1 MRKLK
6 KFTLAEGHELSAEEM
21 AMLEGGDFIPF
32 SCNYPHL
39 PAEWTCTPRRSDCP
53 KGRLPAQQ
61 SGSNTT
67 FTAPPCHPSDG
78 W

>member
-32 SCNYPHL
+32 SCNYEHAACVVL
-39 PAEWTCTPRRSDCP
+39 GDAGVYTGTCQYVGLNGETVLACV
-53 KGRLPAQQ
+53 K
-61 SGSNTT
+61 N
-67 FTAPPCHPSDG
+67 
-78 W
+78 